1 MNNQCTAYTVNA
13 GGLSKSFG
21 NRVVLDH
28 VDLAIETGS
37 VFALLGPNGAGKT
50 TMVRILATLIR
61 PDAGNATIAG
71 HDLLADPLG
80 VRDSISLTGQ
90 YAAVDDMLTG
100 QENLEMM
107 ARLLRL
113 GKPAARARA
122 CELLDAFGLYDARH
136 RRAGTFSG
144 GMKRRLDLAAS
155 MIRKPDLLFLDE
167 PTAGLDPRSREQL
180 WLTVRQLVGEGV
192 TILLTTQYLAEADVL
207 ADRIALLD
215 HGRIV
220 AAGTADELKSS
231 IGNEIVRLQFA
242 DRDSYARA
250 VGSLDA
256 LTADDQLLAVEVA
269 TEGSAAEVHALL
281 GWLAAAGAPARK
293 ISVHRPSLD
302 AVFLSL
308 TSPDGA
314 RRDPK
319 EVSR

>member
-1 MNNQCTAYTVNA
+1 MSIQCTQYTVSVT
-13 GGLSKSFG
+13 GLCKSFG

-28 VDLAIETGS
+28 VNLAIETGS

-61 PDAGNATIAG
+61 PDAGNATISG

-80 VRDSISLTGQ
+80 VRGSISLTGQ
-90 YAAVDDMLTG
+90 YVAVDDMLTG

-122 CELLDAFGLYDARH
+122 CELLNAFGLHDARD
-136 RRAGTFSG
+136 RRAGTYSG

-192 TILLTTQYLAEADVL
+192 TILLTTQDLAEADIL
-207 ADRIALLD
+207 ADQIALLD
-215 HGRIV
+215 HGRLV
-220 AAGTADELKSS
+220 AQGTADELKSS
-231 IGNEIVRLQFA
+231 VGHEVIRLQFTDRSSYVRAISALDPVAA
-242 DRDSYARA
+242 DE
-250 VGSLDA
+250 
-256 LTADDQLLAVEVA
+256 QLLVVEVA
-269 TEGSAAEVHALL
+269 TDGSAAEIHALL
-281 GWLAAAGAPARK
+281 GRLAAAGTDARK
-293 ISVHRPSLD
+293 VSIHRPSLD

-308 TSPDGA
+308 TSPGA
-314 RRDPK
+314 ASREQQ

>member
-1 MNNQCTAYTVNA
+1 MDNQCTSYTVNVTD
-13 GGLSKSFG
+13 LCKSFG

-71 HDLLADPLG
+71 HDLLADPVG
-80 VRDSISLTGQ
+80 VRGSISLTGQ
-90 YAAVDDMLTG
+90 YTAVDDMLTG

-122 CELLDAFGLYDARH
+122 RELLDAFGLHDARD
-136 RRAGTFSG
+136 RRASTYSG

-192 TILLTTQYLAEADVL
+192 TILLTTQYLEEADVL
-207 ADRIALLD
+207 AGRIALLD
-215 HGRIV
+215 HGQIV
-220 AAGTADELKSS
+220 AQGTADELKSR
-231 IGNEIVRLQFA
+231 IGNEVVRLRFA
-242 DRDSYARA
+242 DRGSYAHA
-250 VGSLDA
+250 VARVDA
-256 LTADDQLLAVEVA
+256 LTTDEQLLAVEVA
-269 TEGSAAEVHALL
+269 TDGSAAEIHALL
-281 GWLAAAGAPARK
+281 DQLAAAGAPAMK
-293 ISVHRPSLD
+293 VSIYRPSLD

-308 TSPDGA
+308 TSPD
-314 RRDPK
+314 RTRSEPK